1 MFFRDI
7 SLSKRIKV
15 HFRMLIKLSKTGP
28 WHAMKTFAGCK
39 RYRVSD
45 GNSRILCKTVITIQS
60 AYHTIKYF
68 HQTKEGRQLR
78 QFVFLMWRDGTSV
91 PSDKNT
97 MMDLLNAVQRWQ
109 PVTEEAHPMLVI
121 CE

>member
-1 MFFRDI
+1 M
-7 SLSKRIKV
+7 
-15 HFRMLIKLSKTGP
+15 HT
-28 WHAMKTFAGCK
+28 MKTFAGCK
-39 RYRVSD
+39 PYRVSD

-60 AYHTIKYF
+60 AYNTIKYF
-68 HQTKEGRQLR
+68 QQTKEGRQLT

-97 MMDLLNAVQRWQ
+97 VMDLLNAVQRWQ
-109 PVTEEAHPMLVI
+109 PATEEAHPMLVI